1 MTGNMRHF
9 IISGPLVVI
18 RSQLT
23 FQDLASA
30 NLQEKF
36 EDGAH
41 IWTVHAFG
49 MVFAMLSMLQVF
61 GFSFFLSF

>member
-23 FQDLASA
+23 FQDLALA
-30 NLQEKF
+30 NLHEKF
-36 EDGAH
+36 EEGAH
-41 IWTVHAFG
+41 IWTVRAFG
-49 MVFAMLSMLQVF
+49 MVFAMLWML
-61 GFSFFLSF
+61 